1 LQRRSSLM
9 TARYASVDEMQ
20 GGDGEGQVQAALRGV
35 AVASGPGA
43 AKMSKEDAA
52 DMRAVEAAVVL

>member
-1 LQRRSSLM
+1 M
-9 TARYASVDEMQ
+9 TARYASVVDMQ
-20 GGDGEGQVQAALRGV
+20 GGDGEGQVQVQAALRGV

-43 AKMSKEDAA
+43 AKMSKEDVA